1 MWAGQKFLILV
12 PKEFSRMIEFIEV
25 TKKFGE
31 TTALE
36 NISFKIESGEFV
48 FIVGRSGSGKTTLMK
63 LILRDYLPTS
73 GNIRIGGL
81 DLNDIPKKKIPEYR
95 RRIGVVFQDFKLLP
109 DQTVFENVALAL
121 KILGQKEPEIAEQVN
136 EVLRSVGLEE
146 KSDFFPAQLSAGEL
160 QRTCLARA
168 VIGQPEIILADEPT
182 GNLDLKTAHQ
192 IVDLLEKINETG
204 KTVVMTTHN
213 LEIIK
218 RMKKRVIEL
227 DK

>member
-1 MWAGQKFLILV
+1 
-12 PKEFSRMIEFIEV
+12 MIEFIEA

-36 NISFKIESGEFV
+36 NISFKIDSGEFV
-48 FIVGRSGSGKTTLMK
+48 FIVGRSGSGKTTLIK
-63 LILRDYLPTS
+63 LILKDYLPTA
-73 GNIRIGGL
+73 GAVMVDGIN
-81 DLNDIPKKKIPEYR
+81 LNDIPKKKIPDYR

-121 KILGQKEPEIAEQVN
+121 RILGKKEVEIVGEVN
-136 EVLRSVGLEE
+136 EILKMVGLEA
-146 KSDFFPAQLSAGEL
+146 KGDFFPAQLSAGEL

-168 VIGQPEIILADEPT
+168 VVGQPEVVLADEPT
-182 GNLDLKTAHQ
+182 GNLDLKTARQ

-213 LEIIK
+213 LDIVK

-227 DK
+227 EEGKLVSNEKAS

>member
-1 MWAGQKFLILV
+1 M
-12 PKEFSRMIEFIEV
+12 

-48 FIVGRSGSGKTTLMK
+48 FIVGRSGSGKTTLIE
-63 LILRDYLPTS
+63 LILRNYLPTA
-73 GNIRIGGL
+73 GIIRIGGIN
-81 DLNDIPKKKIPEYR
+81 LNDIPRKKTPEYR
-95 RRIGVVFQDFKLLP
+95 RRIGVVFQDYRLLP

-121 KILGQKEPEIAEQVN
+121 RILSKGEPEILEQVT

-168 VIGQPEIILADEPT
+168 VVGQPEVILADEPT

-213 LEIIK
+213 LEIVK

-227 DK
+227 EKGKSIPDEKTP

>member
-1 MWAGQKFLILV
+1 
-12 PKEFSRMIEFIEV
+12 MIEFNEV

-48 FIVGRSGSGKTTLMK
+48 FIVGRSGSGKTTLIK

-73 GNIRIGGL
+73 GAIMIGGIG
-81 DLNDIPKKKIPEYR
+81 LNEIPKKKIPEYR
-95 RRIGVVFQDFKLLP
+95 RRIGVVFQDYRLLP
-109 DQTVFENVALAL
+109 DQTVFENVAMAL
-121 KILGQKEPEIAEQVN
+121 RILSKGEPEIVEQVN
-136 EVLRSVGLEE
+136 EILRSVGLE
-146 KSDFFPAQLSAGEL
+146 KKGDFFPAQLSAGEL

-168 VIGQPEIILADEPT
+168 VVGQPEVVLADEPT

-213 LEIIK
+213 LEIVK

-227 DK
+227 EEGRLVPDEKTL

>member
-1 MWAGQKFLILV
+1 MTPSVVEGESK
-12 PKEFSRMIEFIEV
+12 SMIDFIEV

-48 FIVGRSGSGKTTLMK
+48 FIVGRSGSGKTTLIK

-73 GNIRIGGL
+73 GAIRIGGIN
-81 DLNDIPKKKIPEYR
+81 LNDIPRKKTPEYR

-121 KILGQKEPEIAEQVN
+121 RILGKGELGIAREVN
-136 EVLRSVGLEE
+136 EILRSVGLE
-146 KSDFFPAQLSAGEL
+146 KKGDFFPAQLSAGEL

-168 VIGQPEIILADEPT
+168 VVGQPEVILADEPT

-192 IVDLLEKINETG
+192 IVDLLEKINKTG

-213 LEIIK
+213 LEIVK

>member
-1 MWAGQKFLILV
+1 
-12 PKEFSRMIEFIEV
+12 MIEFIEV

-36 NISFKIESGEFV
+36 NISFKIDSGEFV
-48 FIVGRSGSGKTTLMK
+48 FIVGRSGSGKTTLIK
-63 LILRDYLPTS
+63 LILKDYLPTA
-73 GNIRIGGL
+73 GAVMVDGIN
-81 DLNDIPKKKIPEYR
+81 LNDIPKKKIPDYR

-121 KILGQKEPEIAEQVN
+121 RILGKKEVEIVGEVNKILKM
-136 EVLRSVGLEE
+136 VGLEA
-146 KSDFFPAQLSAGEL
+146 KGDFFPAQLSAGEL

-168 VIGQPEIILADEPT
+168 VVGQPEVVLADEPT
-182 GNLDLKTAHQ
+182 GNLDLKTARQ

-213 LEIIK
+213 LDIVK

-227 DK
+227 EEGKLVSNEKAS